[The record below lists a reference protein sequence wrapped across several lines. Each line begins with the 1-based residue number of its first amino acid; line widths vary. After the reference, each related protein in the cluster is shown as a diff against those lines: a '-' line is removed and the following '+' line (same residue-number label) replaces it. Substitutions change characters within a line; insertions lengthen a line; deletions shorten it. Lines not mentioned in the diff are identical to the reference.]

1 MARDETSVLLILLIA
16 AVALVGVALAASSLG
31 TNQSFGH
38 MLGGGGMMDQNP
50 PTTDTGPGI
59 AEWAILIA
67 SLAVLVA
74 AVSFLFRTRSAGA
87 AAGSTSSAAGSTAT
101 GAVGMGPVAP
111 SEPRMSDVA
120 AVPEPALVKLLG
132 EDERQM
138 YLEIRDHGGVMLQRD
153 LVSLGVWS
161 KAKVTRVLDKLEAKG
176 VVVREAHGMTNRVR
190 ILNRER

>member
-1 MARDETSVLLILLIA
+1 MARDDTSILLILLIV
-16 AVALVGVALAASSLG
+16 AVSLVGVALAASSLT

-38 MLGGGGMMDQNP
+38 MLGGGGMMDQSP
-50 PTTDTGPGI
+50 STADTGPGI
-59 AEWAILIA
+59 AEWAILFA
-67 SLAVLVA
+67 SLAVLVV
-74 AVSFLFRTRSAGA
+74 AVAFFVRGRATRPSAEPAWVATPHSFSP
-87 AAGSTSSAAGSTAT
+87 SAAPGSLGLA
-101 GAVGMGPVAP
+101 GPAHPAP
-111 SEPRMSDVA
+111 S

-138 YLEIRDHGGVMLQRD
+138 YLEIRDHGGVMLQKD

-190 ILNRER
+190 ILHRE